1 MRDGDS
7 QTLKCSQ
14 GSASDKS
21 ATESAIGTS
30 PYASG
35 GGGVTFERK
44 VAVQYLSHL
53 LVGEGAVEFGEGR
66 HAVSV
71 AFQQAPDHPVDD
83 LVVYAARPD
92 EFEPSLLL
100 ALEVRRSPNLVSSDK
115 LAQALI
121 QKFVRSLVNQ
131 PTSVMERYLGLVL
144 VFIIPSPGEHRNSR
158 PLEDL

>member
-53 LVGEGAVEFGEGR
+53 LVGEGR